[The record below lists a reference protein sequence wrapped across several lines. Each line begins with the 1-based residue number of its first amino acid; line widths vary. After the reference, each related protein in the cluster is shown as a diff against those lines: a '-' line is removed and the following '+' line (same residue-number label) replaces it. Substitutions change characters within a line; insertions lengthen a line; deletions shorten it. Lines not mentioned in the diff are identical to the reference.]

1 MINRK
6 CVKNMD
12 LLGNNSHTV
21 IKKYS
26 VKTDKTFEIFS
37 ENEIQN
43 NKLELMKLKD
53 KYNLISLNKNFQKT
67 RFLIKN

>member
-1 MINRK
+1 
-6 CVKNMD
+6 MD